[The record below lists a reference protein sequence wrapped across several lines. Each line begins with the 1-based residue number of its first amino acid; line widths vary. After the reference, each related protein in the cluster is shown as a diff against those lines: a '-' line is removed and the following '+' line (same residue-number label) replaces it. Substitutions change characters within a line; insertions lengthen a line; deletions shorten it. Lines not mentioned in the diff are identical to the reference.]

1 MTRKKERIEM
11 KGRKLTNEGNK
22 EIKKVIKIKKE
33 RTKN

>member
-22 EIKKVIKIKKE
+22 RRKKVIKIKKE